1 MVCTA
6 NVFADRRPRAGGDAR
21 PYNTIGTG
29 AKCMRTNERIVTHDM
44 LARWSIKYL
53 RFPLSHGRV
62 VEDAD
67 PYGW

>member
-1 MVCTA
+1 MVDITH
-6 NVFADRRPRAGGDAR
+6 VFANRGPRAGGDAR

-29 AKCMRTNERIVTHDM
+29 AKYMRTNERIVTHDM
-44 LARWSIKYL
+44 LARWVSLYL